1 MTHVPKER
9 GARVIAELHAVP
21 WGQRAHAYGIGDH
34 HVHDAGFDLLGRLAR
49 CLREPVDDRER
60 SEALDLLFG
69 TLLHQGTTYGATCD
83 AVPFVIAYLADA
95 DDGDWS
101 QWLWIWL
108 GFVVGSA
115 RLPSTLSGSRAG
127 PHGPGVR
134 ERLLAAFRNSFA
146 VMRPPP
152 GSRFADLAELLKQE
166 SARDEAW
173 EWDAF
178 EAWDDRIEH
187 TFRRPL
193 DEHD

>member
-60 SEALDLLFG
+60 SEA
-69 TLLHQGTTYGATCD
+69 
-83 AVPFVIAYLADA
+83 
-95 DDGDWS
+95 
-101 QWLWIWL
+101 
-108 GFVVGSA
+108 
-115 RLPSTLSGSRAG
+115 
-127 PHGPGVR
+127 
-134 ERLLAAFRNSFA
+134 
-146 VMRPPP
+146 
-152 GSRFADLAELLKQE
+152 
-166 SARDEAW
+166 
-173 EWDAF
+173 F

-193 DEHD
+193 DERS